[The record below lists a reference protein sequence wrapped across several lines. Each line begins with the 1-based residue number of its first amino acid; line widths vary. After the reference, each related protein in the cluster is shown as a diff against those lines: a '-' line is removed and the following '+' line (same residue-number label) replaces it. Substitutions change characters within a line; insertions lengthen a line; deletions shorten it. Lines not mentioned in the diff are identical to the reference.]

1 MGKVF
6 ESLSFFAGVSVIA
19 TTIITIVLCTE
30 YAKRQLPPSDG
41 TGTQTNSEFLG
52 NWWYIGLF
60 GAELYTQAMFDKY
73 LDFVD
78 ALINIVGNVV
88 GNAILFFICYG
99 ILSVAGVNK
108 DNKYERAKKATM
120 GLIIISFALL
130 ILADYAIR
138 NGF

>member
-1 MGKVF
+1 MGKVL

-19 TTIITIVLCTE
+19 TTIITIFLCME
-30 YAKRQLPPSDG
+30 YSKRQLPPSDG
-41 TGTQTNSEFLG
+41 TETNSGFLG

-60 GAELYTQAMFDKY
+60 GTELYTQAMFEKY

-78 ALINIVGNVV
+78 ALINIVGNVI

-99 ILSVAGVNK
+99 ILSAAGIDK
-108 DNKYERAKKATM
+108 DNKYERARKATM
-120 GLIIISFALL
+120 GLIIVSFALL
-130 ILADYAIR
+130 FLADYGIR

>member
-1 MGKVF
+1 MGKVL

-19 TTIITIVLCTE
+19 TTIITIVLCTA

-41 TGTQTNSEFLG
+41 TETNPEFLG

-60 GAELYTQAMFDKY
+60 GTELYTQAMFEKY

-78 ALINIVGNVV
+78 ALINIVGNVI

-99 ILSVAGVNK
+99 VLTAAGVDK
-108 DNKYERAKKATM
+108 DNKYERARKATM
-120 GLIIISFALL
+120 GLIIVSFALL
-130 ILADYAIR
+130 FLADYGIR

>member
-1 MGKVF
+1 MFFLQIYFIK
-6 ESLSFFAGVSVIA
+6 ESNSGFIF
-19 TTIITIVLCTE
+19 IV
-30 YAKRQLPPSDG
+30 YQHA
-41 TGTQTNSEFLG
+41 
-52 NWWYIGLF
+52 
-60 GAELYTQAMFDKY
+60 

-78 ALINIVGNVV
+78 ALINIVGNVI